1 MVDLIS
7 SRAIDITKLALD
19 GLMERQ
25 RAISS
30 NTANVMTPNYVRQQ
44 VSFEGQLQNMIDN
57 DDVKESLKMGNS
69 LQYTPSARDL
79 ALGNISETEN
89 RKIELTPQ
97 QKAYLQTGLYS
108 NYSPEVSDDTS
119 SGTYE
124 NGNNVNMEQEVMD
137 MAKTGTQYNVLSNLE
152 QRSIQNIASAIKGGS

>member
-57 DDVKESLKMGNS
+57 DDSKEALKMGNS
-69 LQYTPSARDL
+69 LQYTPPA
-79 ALGNISETEN
+79 IV
-89 RKIELTPQ
+89 
-97 QKAYLQTGLYS
+97 TGKQIGRAH
-108 NYSPEVSDDTS
+108 V
-119 SGTYE
+119 
-124 NGNNVNMEQEVMD
+124 
-137 MAKTGTQYNVLSNLE
+137 
-152 QRSIQNIASAIKGGS
+152 